1 MKIAI
6 IEDHKIIAEALQ
18 GSLKIHQHIKE
29 VRIFFS
35 GEEILNGASI
45 WKPNLIISD
54 LLMPGLQGIELIK
67 AYRAKIDKDLKI
79 IILSSVTSKETV
91 KQVLKQNVNGYLSKT
106 ESLDE
111 LMTAINSVI
120 EGGHYIS
127 SSLKNILANDPIDE
141 NEIRY
146 HLSPREKDVLR
157 LVCSGRIIK
166 EAAEDLNLST
176 HTVQSYHK
184 NILRKFNVKRTTDLV
199 RLAIQYGFYNPDEP
213 TK

>member
-18 GSLKIHQHIKE
+18 GSLKSHKYIKE
-29 VRIFFS
+29 VKIFFS
-35 GEEILNGASI
+35 GEEILSRSSE

-54 LLMPGLQGIELIK
+54 LLMPGLQGIDLIK
-67 AYRAKIDKDLKI
+67 AYRTKIDKNVKI

-106 ESLDE
+106 EWLDE
-111 LMTAINSVI
+111 LMAAINVVI
-120 EGGHYIS
+120 DGGHYIS
-127 SSLKNILANDPIDE
+127 SSLKNILANDPIE
-141 NEIRY
+141 ESEIRY

-166 EAAEDLNLST
+166 EAAEDLNLSA

-184 NILRKFNVKRTTDLV
+184 NIMRKFNVKRTTDLV
-199 RLAIQYGFYNPDEP
+199 RLAIQYGFYDPEEP
-213 TK
+213 MK